1 MWFRKIFLFEFCIL
15 IVVLT
20 LSKDVAA
27 GGVYARLA
35 KRCKLSPISL
45 SNQNDFDQKCFN
57 MKNRNI
63 FYNLFIADR
72 PLNDYPIF
80 MKREID
86 FARQIVD
93 KPEGSEL
100 VLLNK
105 ILNGATRADK
115 GGLALDLSSLKEIMN
130 DLDIDSIPELE
141 NLLSQ
146 ERKLLNKHIRSA
158 KNSYRPSN
166 SLYANHILAM
176 P

>member
-1 MWFRKIFLFEFCIL
+1 MQDQLNDVSFFASIFDIADYKHLFKTSSTQLKIF
-15 IVVLT
+15 
-20 LSKDVAA
+20 D
-27 GGVYARLA
+27 
-35 KRCKLSPISL
+35 
-45 SNQNDFDQKCFN
+45 CFY
-57 MKNRNI
+57 
-63 FYNLFIADR
+63 FTDS

-80 MKREID
+80 TKREID
-86 FARQIVD
+86 FARQIVE

-115 GGLALDLSSLKEIMN
+115 GGLALDLNLLKEIMN

-146 ERKLLNKHIRSA
+146 ERKLLSNHIRTA

>member
-1 MWFRKIFLFEFCIL
+1 MKSILCKSNPRALQLDDLCPVRCSRRMFLYQFL
-15 IVVLT
+15 IT
-20 LSKDVAA
+20 
-27 GGVYARLA
+27 
-35 KRCKLSPISL
+35 
-45 SNQNDFDQKCFN
+45 
-57 MKNRNI
+57 
-63 FYNLFIADR
+63 DR

>member
-1 MWFRKIFLFEFCIL
+1 MKALHLLYPFL
-15 IVVLT
+15 
-20 LSKDVAA
+20 
-27 GGVYARLA
+27 
-35 KRCKLSPISL
+35 
-45 SNQNDFDQKCFN
+45 
-57 MKNRNI
+57 
-63 FYNLFIADR
+63 IADR

-93 KPEGSEL
+93 KPDGSEL

-115 GGLALDLSSLKEIMN
+115 GGLALDLNSLKEIMN
-130 DLDIDSIPELE
+130 DLEIDSIPELE

-146 ERKLLNKHIRSA
+146 ERKLLSNHIRTA

>member
-1 MWFRKIFLFEFCIL
+1 
-15 IVVLT
+15 
-20 LSKDVAA
+20 
-27 GGVYARLA
+27 
-35 KRCKLSPISL
+35 
-45 SNQNDFDQKCFN
+45 
-57 MKNRNI
+57 MKALHLL
-63 FYNLFIADR
+63 YPLLIADR